1 MLGKLKR
8 AVLKEELVELTG
20 NAIDALILNQFVY
33 WSERTR
39 DFDAFLAE
47 EAARAK
53 SEEPADLTHGWIYK
67 SADDLADEL
76 MGIASAGTVR
86 RHVKTLVEVGWID
99 ERHNPKYTWDRT
111 LQYRPNITKIQQDL
125 FDLGYALD
133 GYPLQI
139 QFDDSIL
146 QNEKCNLQNQGS
158 TNHNGESN
166 LHSEGSNLHRG
177 GAVPEITTEITTE
190 TTAEREGANAPQPQ
204 QSGFANE
211 ILSDDQV
218 TDLDTDRWEDQ
229 LLKETIRDIVR
240 AKTHRNARGPRKF
253 QSLEQKRAWREA
265 VAVIKSSNN
274 GTSEQALSEL
284 LRRAQV
290 KGRTDMAGLVTWI
303 VGCARNGGE
312 VYTSKGGSNAKS
324 RRTST
329 AGQGR
334 RGEVY
339 KPTEDE
345 VQRARADARRKLAEL
360 RAENSSA

>member
-1 MLGKLKR
+1 MGKLKR

-47 EAARAK
+47 ETARAK

-76 MGIASAGTVR
+76 MGIASAGTIR
-86 RHVKTLVEVGWID
+86 RHVKTLVEAEWID

-125 FDLGYALD
+125 FDLGHALD

-146 QNEKCNLQNQGS
+146 QNEKCNPQNGGS
-158 TNHNGESN
+158 NNHNGESN
-166 LHSEGSNLHRG
+166 PHSE

-204 QSGFANE
+204 QSGFANQ
-211 ILSDDQV
+211 ILSDDQI
-218 TDLDTDRWEDQ
+218 TDLDLDRWEDR
-229 LLKETIRDIVR
+229 LLKETIRNIVR
-240 AKTHRNARGPRKF
+240 SKTGRNARGPRKF
-253 QSLEQKRAWREA
+253 QSLEQKRTWRDA
-265 VAVIKSSNN
+265 VDVIKSANN
-274 GTSEQALSEL
+274 GTSEQALEEF

-303 VGCARNGGE
+303 AGCARNGGE
-312 VYTSKGGSNAKS
+312 VYTSKSGGSNAKS
-324 RRTST
+324 RRTNG
-329 AGQGR
+329 AGQGQ
-334 RGEVY
+334 RGAVY
-339 KPTEDE
+339 EPTAED
-345 VQRARADARRKLAEL
+345 VKQARADARRKLAEL
-360 RAENSSA
+360 RRERAAGQAA